1 MSISRILETCFQK
14 TVSLLNMTEAAV
26 GLIKK
31 KECFFCHTKE
41 LRTNL
46 QSQHLISVSQPT
58 SLINDDD
65 KIY

>member
-14 TVSLLNMTEAAV
+14 TVSLLNMTEAAA

-31 KECFFCHTKE
+31 RIFFCHTKE